1 MSFSWNLSCILNT
14 DFTNFI
20 FQFIYFLM
28 FLQKETRLQMLRIF
42 RPLMTLWLTIPARLR
57 LTMKAMRK
65 NRQKTALLKPKLTL
79 KKSPVHL
86 LLRKLLRQKSV
97 SILFLYVLF
106 SIWYIIW
113 MWRKMILSRHWK
125 LFSYFD
131 LLFEKCKTMSVF
143 HFFQILFT
151 YNLSIDHTSSWYTWV
166 FYVLY
171 RPERIFI
178 KLSTDGATCDAYSFK
193 LGSKKTIHML
203 CAQIPTVG
211 PRSIKFHN
219 NLSI

>member
-28 FLQKETRLQMLRIF
+28 FLQKETRLQMLRTF
-42 RPLMTLWLTIPARLR
+42 LRLMTLWLTIPARLR

-97 SILFLYVLF
+97 SILYIQF
-106 SIWYIIW
+106 SVFR
-113 MWRKMILSRHWK
+113 MWRKLFWQEIENCFSIL
-125 LFSYFD
+125 YFF
-131 LLFEKCKTMSVF
+131 LKKYKNILVF
-143 HFFQILFT
+143 DCYQVSKYF
-151 YNLSIDHTSSWYTWV
+151 V
-166 FYVLY
+166 FWN
-171 RPERIFI
+171 F
-178 KLSTDGATCDAYSFK
+178 D
-193 LGSKKTIHML
+193 
-203 CAQIPTVG
+203 
-211 PRSIKFHN
+211 
-219 NLSI
+219 